1 MIVALGPGGP
11 DGIPLGALRVLR
23 DAGAADVRA
32 PADVVAT
39 LAAEGVRHDPAAP
52 VVAAPDPEAWLLAR
66 ADGARATWPSR
77 TELEERAAAAA
88 LQALWQVTL
97 RLRRDC
103 PWDREQTIGS
113 IVPHTIEEAYE
124 VAEKAL
130 AGPAGAGLIDELGD
144 LLFQTYFLAMLA
156 REDGA
161 GDLADVADGIRT
173 KLIRRHPH
181 VFGDAV
187 LADADAVLDRWERI
201 KREQEGREGIFHDV
215 PGALPGLLYARK
227 VQRRAAAVGF
237 DWARYAEA
245 WPKIGEEVEELSSA
259 LAAHGAQSPEPAP
272 EVAHEAGDVLFAVV
286 NVLRLA
292 GVDPEL
298 AVRAAARRFQGR
310 VEGAEALAAADGR
323 DFRLLGL
330 DEQDG
335 YYRRAKDSERD
346 QA

>member
-32 PADVVAT
+32 AAGVVAV
-39 LAAEGVRHDPAAP
+39 LADAGVRHDPAAP
-52 VVAAPDPEAWLLAR
+52 VLAAPDAEAWLLAR
-66 ADGARATWPSR
+66 AEPSRATWPDR
-77 TELEERAAAAA
+77 AELEERAAAAA
-88 LQALWQVTL
+88 LAALWRVTL

-130 AGPAGAGLIDELGD
+130 AGPADAGLIDELGD

-156 REDGA
+156 REAGA
-161 GDLADVADGIRT
+161 GDLADVADGIRA
-173 KLIRRHPH
+173 KLVRRHPH

-187 LADADAVLDRWERI
+187 LDDADAVRDRWERI

-227 VQRRAAAVGF
+227 IQRRAAAVGF
-237 DWARYAEA
+237 DWERYADA
-245 WPKIGEEVEELSSA
+245 WPAIGEEVGELEAA
-259 LAAHGAQSPEPAP
+259 LAEHGAREPEPAP
-272 EVAHEAGDVLFAVV
+272 DVAHEAGDVLFAVV

-298 AVRAAARRFQGR
+298 AVRAAAQRFQRR
-310 VEGAEALAAADGR
+310 VEAAEALAAGAGE

-330 DEQDG
+330 DAQDG
-335 YYRRAKDSERD
+335 YYRRAKLSERE

>member
-23 DAGAADVRA
+23 DAGAADIRA
-32 PADVVAT
+32 GAGVVAA
-39 LAAEGVRHDPAAP
+39 LAADGVAHDPAAP
-52 VVAAPDPEAWLLAR
+52 VVAAPDADAWVLAR
-66 ADGARATWPSR
+66 AEPARATWPER
-77 TELEERAAAAA
+77 PVLEERAAAAA
-88 LQALWQVTL
+88 LGALWRVTL

-113 IVPHTIEEAYE
+113 IVPHTVEEAYE

-130 AGPAGAGLIDELGD
+130 AGPPDAGLIDELGD

-156 REDGA
+156 REAEA

-187 LADADAVLDRWERI
+187 LDDADAVRDRWERI

-237 DWARYAEA
+237 DWARYADA
-245 WPKIGEEVEELSSA
+245 WPAIGEEVAELEGA
-259 LAAHGAQSPEPAP
+259 LAEHGAREPEPAP
-272 EVAHEAGDVLFAVV
+272 AVAHEAGDVLFAVV

-298 AVRAAARRFQGR
+298 AVRGAAQRFRRR
-310 VEGAEALAAADGR
+310 VETAEALAAADGH

-330 DEQDG
+330 DQQDG
-335 YYRRAKDSERD
+335 YYRRAKDRERD